1 MGHFHFPY
9 LKVNNL
15 HIVYVCF
22 WSDSD
27 HLFYLTSLHS
37 SLPQLCKR
45 THPLCIFAILV
56 LLTLSRSVLINHPSV
71 TYAHCSHQSS
81 LKTPTFQVQG
91 LPLKQS
97 GDFPARSR
105 ARCSHGDCDL
115 NYAKRGERKREKTN
129 RKEGKMVKKANSWKK
144 NRKRRSESDKGEQ
157 VTSDETK
164 GTETGRNLKD

>member
-144 NRKRRSESDKGEQ
+144 TERGEVKAIKVSRWLLMRQKGPKQ
-157 VTSDETK
+157 
-164 GTETGRNLKD
+164 GGI